1 MRNIPL
7 STDKIQGRTGG
18 VFFPA
23 APLPTALTTL
33 FGCTARTLLRVHLC
47 QKDDAL
53 AVWPDDMIHLRTN
66 SLPCQLRSSKAGL
79 KGRSHRKE
87 EAMIEGR
94 EKKAQQQSNERRLTT
109 SISVFEWPIL
119 HTIQLFF
126 MRSKCSRVTTFLFP
140 ESQRERLRKE
150 IPGVKGTDW
159 LLVRTGERGG
169 LLAQKSTYTL

>member
-23 APLPTALTTL
+23 APLPTVLTTL

-66 SLPCQLRSSKAGL
+66 SLPRQLRSSKAGL

-94 EKKAQQQSNERRLTT
+94 EKRPSNKA
-109 SISVFEWPIL
+109 
-119 HTIQLFF
+119 
-126 MRSKCSRVTTFLFP
+126 MREGSPHQFPCLSGPYCTRYNCFSCDPNAPVSPHSYFLKVK
-140 ESQRERLRKE
+140 ES
-150 IPGVKGTDW
+150 D
-159 LLVRTGERGG
+159 
-169 LLAQKSTYTL
+169 